1 MKKIVDF
8 KSLVKNRE
16 LAKKKGKKVVFT
28 NGCFD
33 ILHRGHIDYLEK
45 AKKMGDILIVG
56 LNSDASV
63 KKIKGE
69 NRPIVPEEDRALVL
83 SALSC
88 VDYVCI
94 FDQETPEE
102 LIKKLI
108 PDVLV
113 KGGDWDKENIVGK
126 KIVEKSGGEVV
137 TITEVEGRSTKK
149 IIQTIIDR
157 YSKNK

>member
-1 MKKIVDF
+1 MKKIVNTYEL
-8 KSLVKNRE
+8 KRIREGVKGE
-16 LAKKKGKKVVFT
+16 GKKVVFT

-33 ILHRGHIDYLEK
+33 IFHRGHIDYLEK
-45 AKKMGDILIVG
+45 AKKLGDILIVG
-56 LNSDASV
+56 LNSDESV

-69 NRPIVPEEDRALVL
+69 KRPIVPQDDRALVL
-83 SALSC
+83 SALGC

-113 KGGDWDKENIVGK
+113 KGGDWEKENIVGR
-126 KIVEKSGGEVV
+126 KIVEENGGKVL
-137 TITEVEGRSTKK
+137 TIPEVEGRSTQK
-149 IIQTIIDR
+149 IIQTIINR

>member
-1 MKKIVDF
+1 MMKIISLDELIEIKQRVKEEGKKI
-8 KSLVKNRE
+8 
-16 LAKKKGKKVVFT
+16 VFT

-45 AKKMGDILIVG
+45 AKKTGDVLIVG
-56 LNSDASV
+56 LNSDESV
-63 KKIKGE
+63 KKIKGK
-69 NRPIVPEEDRALVL
+69 NRPIIPEEDRALVL
-83 SALSC
+83 SALGC

-94 FDQETPEE
+94 FDQETPED
-102 LIKKLI
+102 LIKKII

-126 KIVEKSGGEVV
+126 KIVEENRGEVV
-137 TITEVEGRSTKK
+137 TIPELKGRSTKK

-157 YSKNK
+157 YCKSE

>member
-1 MKKIVDF
+1 MKKIVNINEL
-8 KSLVKNRE
+8 KRIREIVKGE
-16 LAKKKGKKVVFT
+16 GKKVIFT

-33 ILHRGHIDYLEK
+33 ILHRGHVDYLEK
-45 AKKMGDILIVG
+45 AKKLGHILIVG
-56 LNSDASV
+56 LNSDESV

-69 NRPIVPEEDRALVL
+69 NRPIVPQDDRALVL
-83 SALSC
+83 SALGC

-113 KGGDWDKENIVGK
+113 KGGDWEKENIVGR
-126 KIVEKSGGEVV
+126 KIVEENGGKVL
-137 TITEVEGRSTKK
+137 TIPEVEGRSTQK
-149 IIQTIIDR
+149 IIQTIINR

>member
-1 MKKIVDF
+1 MKKIA
-8 KSLVKNRE
+8 SLDELNEIRE
-16 LAKKKGKKVVFT
+16 RAKRDGKKVVFT

-33 ILHRGHIDYLEK
+33 ILHRGHVDYLEK
-45 AKKMGDILIVG
+45 AKKLGDILIIG
-56 LNSDASV
+56 LNSDKSV

-69 NRPIVPEEDRALVL
+69 KRPIVPEDDRALVL
-83 SALSC
+83 SSLGC

-113 KGGDWDKENIVGK
+113 KGGDWEKENIVGR
-126 KIVEKSGGEVV
+126 KIVEENGGEVV
-137 TITEVEGRSTKK
+137 TFPEVKGRSTQN
-149 IIQTIIDR
+149 IIQTIIKR
-157 YSKNK
+157 YCPHP

>member
-1 MKKIVDF
+1 MNKIVKLED
-8 KSLVKNRE
+8 LVMIRDKAKRE
-16 LAKKKGKKVVFT
+16 EKKVVFT

-45 AKKMGDILIVG
+45 AKEMGDILIVG
-56 LNSDASV
+56 LNSDDSV

-69 NRPIVPEEDRALVL
+69 KRPIVLEDDRAFVL
-83 SALSC
+83 SALGC

-113 KGGDWDKENIVGK
+113 KGGDWEKENIVGK
-126 KIVEKSGGEVV
+126 KIVEEHGGKVFTIPEVV
-137 TITEVEGRSTKK
+137 GRSTQKL
-149 IIQTIIDR
+149 IQTIVNR
-157 YSKNK
+157 YSKNE